1 MFWTLTLF
9 SPAGFL
15 GILIVYQIVRLVL
28 DRIRIRDVTKKTVLI
43 TGCDTGFGF
52 ELALKCHRQGM
63 LVFCGCYSKE
73 GIERL
78 ERLDE
83 GTRRMRP
90 FSLDICSDESV
101 EEAKRFVEKTL
112 LDDGRE
118 LHYLVNNAGWG
129 RVGFDDWLRPQ
140 DYLAAI
146 DVNALGMIRVTHAFK
161 HLIKK
166 SKGRIVNMTSVS
178 GRQAVPSYGPYVVS
192 KFAAEGYTDV
202 LRLEMRRFGV
212 KVITIAP
219 GYFRTRV
226 TSVSLSASQFQQVWD
241 NAPADVRDE
250 YGEKFLHK
258 AQKLADNLLAT
269 TPNGDH
275 TEWVVDAYYNA
286 MTAVF
291 PRQRYLVGHDAKYF
305 YLPLCLLPTYVS
317 DFIMEELFEFLA
329 K

>member
-1 MFWTLTLF
+1 MRSIAAELSLIRTLLSQHSATPLWRK
-9 SPAGFL
+9 PTAPGAVEVTAGFL

-73 GIERL
+73 VSYGGRGHKYLAILQGIERL

-146 DVNALGMIRVTHAFK
+146 DVNAVGMIRVTHAFK
-161 HLIKK
+161 HMIKK
-166 SKGRIVNMTSVS
+166 SK
-178 GRQAVPSYGPYVVS
+178 
-192 KFAAEGYTDV
+192 
-202 LRLEMRRFGV
+202 LEMRRFGV

-226 TSVSLSASQFQQVWD
+226 TSVSLSASRFQQVWD
-241 NAPADVRDE
+241 NAPAEVLE
-250 YGEKFLHK
+250 ECGEKFLHK

-291 PRQRYLVGHDAKYF
+291 PRQRYLVGYDAKY
-305 YLPLCLLPTYVS
+305 L
-317 DFIMEELFEFLA
+317 
-329 K
+329 